1 MHLQEWYF
9 VFKNF
14 PTYFE
19 KKQLLKIETEGR
31 EFAILFKITTYNNL
45 FQERKNNFLNRI
57 LF

>member
-45 FQERKNNFLNRI
+45 FQERKNNF
-57 LF
+57 